1 VLGRS
6 APPRPTL
13 PDGSRHRGMT
23 PLLDEQRIYGT
34 VTNMIEAGL
43 SEKEAMEISGDKTR
57 AVFDLYHSV
66 GERRSW
72 QHT

>member
-1 VLGRS
+1 
-6 APPRPTL
+6 
-13 PDGSRHRGMT
+13 MT